1 MRQADEQNFYY
12 ASTPRPST
20 RAALAG
26 EHRYDA
32 CIVGGGITGLCAA
45 LHLAERGLRV
55 ALLEAKHLGYGG
67 SGRSGGQTIFGYACE
82 QSTLEKAVGDADAR
96 RLWDFIVEGMDLQR
110 ALIAKHA
117 IDCDYTPGHMIVG
130 LKRRHDEAL
139 RAEIAHLRERYDYH
153 TLRFIERDEL
163 RTLVAS
169 ERYTGGVYDANGG
182 HLHPYRYTLGLAAAA
197 ERAGA
202 HLFEDSCVTRLDVAQ
217 DAGADHVIGTRQGT
231 VRAPHLLVAGGAL
244 LGQLIPAL
252 QSKLIDIGTYIA
264 VTQPLGEERARSLIR
279 NNAAVADMNWILDY
293 FRRSA
298 DHRLLF
304 GGRVS
309 YSGIDPFDSARI
321 LRQRMATVFPQLTEA
336 RVEYAWG
343 GFIDITLNRAPL
355 FGRLGPGA
363 FFMQGLAGHGMVL
376 STIAGRIAS
385 EVIGGNAER
394 FDVYS
399 KIPHARFPGGTLFR
413 RPALVL
419 AMLWFRILDLL

>member
-1 MRQADEQNFYY
+1 VGQADEQNFYY
-12 ASTPRPST
+12 ANTPRT
-20 RAALAG
+20 ETHAALAG
-26 EHRYDA
+26 EQRFDV
-32 CIVGGGITGLCAA
+32 CIVGGGLTGISAG
-45 LHLAERGLRV
+45 LHLAEHGLRV

-82 QSTLEKAVGDADAR
+82 QATLEKAVGDADAR
-96 RLWDFIVEGMDLQR
+96 RLWDCIVEGMNLQR
-110 ALIAKHA
+110 ELIARHA

-130 LKRRHDEAL
+130 LKRRHDDAL
-139 RAEIAHLRERYDYH
+139 RAEIEHLRQRYDYH
-153 TLRFIERDEL
+153 SLRFIGRDEL

-169 ERYTGGVYDANGG
+169 ERYTSGLHDSNGG
-182 HLHPYRYTLGLAAAA
+182 HLHPYRYTLGLGRAAA
-197 ERAGA
+197 RAGVSI
-202 HLFEDSCVTRLDVAQ
+202 FENSWVTRLDVAQ
-217 DAGADHVIGTRQGT
+217 DGQADHVVHTAQGT
-231 VRAPHLLVAGGAL
+231 VRARHLLVAGGAL
-244 LGQLIPAL
+244 LGRLIPGL

-264 VTQPLGEERARSLIR
+264 VTQPLGEERARSLIT

-321 LRQRMATVFPQLTEA
+321 LRKRMATVFPQLTEA

-343 GFIDITLNRAPL
+343 GFIDITLNRAPH
-355 FGRLGPGA
+355 FGRLGPNA

-385 EVIGGNAER
+385 EVIRGNAGR
-394 FDVYS
+394 FDIYA
-399 KIPHARFPGGTLFR
+399 KIAHATFPGGTYFR